1 MFFNVVHILIYLL
14 KKLYLQKYIS
24 GIFSESKEDEYFL
37 ALDMDFQT
45 AFQKAYA
52 SSHVLNPYSGVT
64 IDLPALGK
72 SFAFF
77 PNVINENGISLLFLN
92 QQIPLILMSSF
103 WNNRIS

>member
-1 MFFNVVHILIYLL
+1 MN
-14 KKLYLQKYIS
+14 
-24 GIFSESKEDEYFL
+24 IFV
-37 ALDMDFQT
+37 ALDTDFQT

-52 SSHVLNPYSGVT
+52 SPRVLNPYSDVT

-77 PNVINENGISLLFLN
+77 ANVINENNISLLFLN

-103 WNNRIS
+103 